1 MKNPEK
7 EAAMNLEDYIKDLD
21 PELQE
26 KARACGSV
34 EELLALAK
42 EAKVPL
48 PDEALAVIA
57 GGDDQDAG
65 SCRHEDCPKCG
76 SKDTV
81 DDGTDGRYWYWHCNT
96 CGYKWKNE
104 VHV

>member
-1 MKNPEK
+1 
-7 EAAMNLEDYIKDLD
+7 MNLEDYIKNLD

-48 PDEALAVIA
+48 PDEALEAIA
-57 GGDDQDAG
+57 GGDDQDVG
-65 SCRHEDCPKCG
+65 KCGYTTCPKCKSTNVG
-76 SKDTV
+76 CRTEYYHGAYTYNYTCRD
-81 DDGTDGRYWYWHCNT
+81 
-96 CGYKWKNE
+96 CGYQWTG
-104 VHV
+104 HRYI

>member
-1 MKNPEK
+1 
-7 EAAMNLEDYIKDLD
+7 MNIEGYIKGLD
-21 PELQE
+21 PDLQE
-26 KARACGSV
+26 RARACCSV

-48 PDEALAVIA
+48 PDEALAAIA

-76 SKDTV
+76 SKDTTCYKV
-81 DDGTDGRYWYWHCNT
+81 DYEPGYVVFYWRCNSCGNEWVEKSFDG
-96 CGYKWKNE
+96 
-104 VHV
+104 